1 MKLPRDIDGIE
12 LIKLL
17 AQFGYSV
24 TKQTG
29 SHIRVTTH
37 MNGEHHVTIPN
48 HDPLKIGTL
57 NNVLKDI
64 AEHFNIRK
72 DELMKKVFIE

>member
-1 MKLPRDIDGIE
+1 MRLPRDIDWTE

-17 AQFGYSV
+17 AQFGYFV

-29 SHIRVTTH
+29 SHIRVTTQ
-37 MNGEHHVTIPN
+37 MNGEHHVAIPN

-57 NNVLKDI
+57 NNILKDV
-64 AEHFNIRK
+64 AEHF
-72 DELMKKVFIE
+72 L